1 MFFNNINIIMEDW
14 IISNLP
20 DKPIKFNYEIFTS
33 VLDISNY
40 GPRVFEIK
48 NNS

>member
-1 MFFNNINIIMEDW
+1 MEDW
-14 IISNLP
+14 IISNPP
-20 DKPIKFNYEIFTS
+20 DKPIKFNYEIFTR

-48 NNS
+48 IILKIGSLMND